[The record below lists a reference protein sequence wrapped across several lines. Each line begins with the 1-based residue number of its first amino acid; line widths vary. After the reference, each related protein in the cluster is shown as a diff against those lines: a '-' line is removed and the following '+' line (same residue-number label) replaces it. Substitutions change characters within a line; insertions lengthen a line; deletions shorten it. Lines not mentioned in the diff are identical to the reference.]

1 MSIDLQIRVEFY
13 SLNISTNN
21 VLFSNEMKLDY
32 KDQVNITFKVK
43 FYRTNLHTIHLLF
56 YTVFNKMKKKYINF
70 LIHFLISMHNT

>member
-1 MSIDLQIRVEFY
+1 LQIRVEFY
-13 SLNISTNN
+13 LLNISTNN

-56 YTVFNKMKKKYINF
+56 YTVNKMKKKYINF